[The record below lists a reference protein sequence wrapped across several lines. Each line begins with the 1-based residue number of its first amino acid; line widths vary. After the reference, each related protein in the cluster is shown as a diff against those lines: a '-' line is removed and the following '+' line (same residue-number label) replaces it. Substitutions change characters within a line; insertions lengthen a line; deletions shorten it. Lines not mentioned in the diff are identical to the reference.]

1 MGRSTWPKR
10 QCCPPVL
17 ASLLSGP
24 LPRTAKA
31 TTLEGGGIRIDISG
45 IFIHS
50 SESQGKGK
58 PSACPGLLVPEGCF
72 AVVSH
77 RSSPPEVLTRASDL
91 SPLPSPA
98 LPSQHAEQAD
108 SVHAQVTGR
117 GPVPLLCSRSRVFG
131 QVGCTDMTMQRGDRC
146 TEEEKAVH
154 RRVTRRESFSLTG
167 CFRRLVCPVG
177 SAALLLLLWLNR
189 FFSPSSIV
197 RRGFRLFFSIN
208 RITAYSRSAAENAV
222 FSVNAT
228 LSF

>member
-10 QCCPPVL
+10 QCCPQAL
-17 ASLLSGP
+17 ASWLSGP

-31 TTLEGGGIRIDISG
+31 TLEGGIRIDISS
-45 IFIHS
+45 IFIQV
-50 SESQGKGK
+50 SQGKGK

-154 RRVTRRESFSLTG
+154 RRSHEERVFHSPAVS
-167 CFRRLVCPVG
+167 VG
-177 SAALLLLLWLNR
+177 WCAPLALLR
-189 FFSPSSIV
+189 CYCCS
-197 RRGFRLFFSIN
+197 G
-208 RITAYSRSAAENAV
+208 
-222 FSVNAT
+222 
-228 LSF
+228 